1 MRTWTQ
7 MGRSMRPIER
17 KSFLSAAVWVG
28 GGLMLL
34 VGCNGPGRTSQ
45 PLPALPRVVAERI
58 VNANAS
64 LIDGTLRAMGSVDG
78 TVTDEKGVRRSFSL
92 DGVLFYLRPSYLRFD
107 LKKFGDRQILLGSN
121 AEQYWIYNK
130 QDGAFRCSVHGDDEE
145 LSAAFPIRPRQLLDA
160 LGLSPIGDSF
170 RELLDALGLSLIGD
184 SLRDQSVGRVQ
195 RIETDSQQILF
206 IVRDESGAMV
216 VEKEY
221 WLDRFA
227 PRLIRRVVFRDGDGG
242 LEMDSRLS
250 DYRVSFDDGPLL
262 PHLMEANWP
271 GAGASLT
278 FTIAKWSVHPAVG
291 PTGPQFST
299 PEACTS
305 NGT

>member
-1 MRTWTQ
+1 MRL
-7 MGRSMRPIER
+7 IEK
-17 KSFLSAAVWVG
+17 KSFLCAAAGVG
-28 GGLMLL
+28 VLVGVGLMLL

-78 TVTDEKGVRRSFSL
+78 AVTDEKGVRRRFSL

-130 QDGAFRCSVHGDDEE
+130 QDGAYRCSVHGDDEA
-145 LSAAFPIRPRQLLDA
+145 LAGGFPIKPRQLLDA
-160 LGLSPIGDSF
+160 LGLSPIGDS
-170 RELLDALGLSLIGD
+170 
-184 SLRDQSVGRVQ
+184 LRDKTVGRVQ
-195 RIETDSQQILF
+195 RIEADSQQILF

-227 PRLIRRVVFRDGDGG
+227 PRLIRRVVFRDGDGR

-250 DYRVSFDDGPLL
+250 DYRVSFDGGPLL
-262 PHLMEANWP
+262 PHLMEASWP

-278 FTIAKWSVHPAVG
+278 FTISKWSVHPAVG

-299 PEACTS
+299 PEVCTS